1 MAGKAGKKPVQPTE
15 ATEDRTYFVRLE
27 LDGPDHKRLR
37 VQAAKEGVP
46 MSAFVKR
53 VVLEALAAAE

>member
-1 MAGKAGKKPVQPTE
+1 MPGKAGKRPVQPVE
-15 ATEDRTYFVRLE
+15 PTEDRTYFVRLE

-46 MSAFVKR
+46 MSTFVKR
-53 VVLEALAAAE
+53 VVLNALDAAE